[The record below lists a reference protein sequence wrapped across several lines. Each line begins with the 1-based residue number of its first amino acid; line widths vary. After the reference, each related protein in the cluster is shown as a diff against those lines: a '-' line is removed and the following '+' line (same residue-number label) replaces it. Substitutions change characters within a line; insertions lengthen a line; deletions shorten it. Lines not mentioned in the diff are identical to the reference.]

1 MVGCWAHAR
10 RKFDEALQTLPK
22 EMQKDSPAAIGECYC
37 SRLFKLE
44 QAFAELAP
52 EERYE
57 KRLEQEKPV
66 LDALLS
72 WANEMQVKTAPKSA
86 LGRAIHY
93 LLEQWPYLTRYL
105 EDGRL
110 ELSNNR
116 AERSMKPFVIG
127 RKNWLFANT
136 PGGAQASA
144 VIYSL
149 METAKGNGLDP
160 YQYLLWILRNAPQ
173 LSETGKAW
181 AEKLLPANALKECYM
196 RSRQELDLLT
206 KVANTSVLW

>member
-10 RKFDEALQTLPK
+10 RKFDEALSTLPQEK
-22 EMQKDSPAAIGECYC
+22 RKDSPAAIGECDC
-37 SRLFKLE
+37 SQLFKLE
-44 QAFAELAP
+44 QALAELTP

-57 KRLEQEKPV
+57 KRLKQEKPV

-72 WANEMQVKTAPKSA
+72 WANEMQAKTAPKSA
-86 LGRAIHY
+86 LGKAIHY

-116 AERSMKPFVIG
+116 AERSIKPFVMG

-149 METAKGNGLDP
+149 IETAKENGLDP
-160 YQYLLWILRNAPQ
+160 YRYLLWILQNAPQ
-173 LSETGKAW
+173 LSETDAAW
-181 AEKLLPANALKECYM
+181 AEQFTPANAPQECKIP
-196 RSRQELDLLT
+196 Q
-206 KVANTSVLW
+206 K

>member
-22 EMQKDSPAAIGECYC
+22 EMQKDSPAAIGECDC

-44 QAFAELAP
+44 QALAELTP

-72 WANEMQVKTAPKSA
+72 WANEMQARTAPKSA
-86 LGRAIHY
+86 LGKAIHY
-93 LLEQWPYLTRYL
+93 LLEQWSCLTRYL

-116 AERSMKPFVIG
+116 AERSMKPFVMG

-136 PGGAQASA
+136 PGGAQASS

-149 METAKGNGLDP
+149 IETAKANGLDP
-160 YQYLLWILRNAPQ
+160 YRYLLWLLQNAPQ
-173 LSETGKAW
+173 LSETDEAW
-181 AEKLLPANALKECYM
+181 AEKLLPANAPEECYIP
-196 RSRQELDLLT
+196 Q
-206 KVANTSVLW
+206 K

>member
-1 MVGCWAHAR
+1 
-10 RKFDEALQTLPK
+10 
-22 EMQKDSPAAIGECYC
+22 MQKDAPAAIGECYC

-44 QAFAELAP
+44 QALAELTP
-52 EERYE
+52 EERHK

-66 LDALLS
+66 LDELLS
-72 WANEMQVKTAPKSA
+72 WANEMQAKTAPKSA
-86 LGRAIHY
+86 LGKAIYY

-116 AERSMKPFVIG
+116 AERSIKPFVMG

-136 PGGAQASA
+136 PGGAQASS

-149 METAKGNGLDP
+149 IETAKENGLDP
-160 YQYLLWILRNAPQ
+160 YRYLLWVLHHAPQ
-173 LSETGKAW
+173 LSETDEAW
-181 AEKLLPANALKECYM
+181 AESLLPANAPEECYM
-196 RSRQELDLLT
+196 T
-206 KVANTSVLW
+206 HK